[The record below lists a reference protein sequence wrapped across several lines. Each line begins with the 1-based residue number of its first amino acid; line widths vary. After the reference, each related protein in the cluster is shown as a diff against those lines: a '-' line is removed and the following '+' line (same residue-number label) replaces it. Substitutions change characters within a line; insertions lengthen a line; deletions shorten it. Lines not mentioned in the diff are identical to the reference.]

1 MAARDRKSTLSEP
14 EEFASVTGK
23 GVTGKI
29 GGRSVALGNAKL
41 MADLGVTLGELEQKA
56 DALRG
61 DGATAL
67 FLAMD
72 GMPGGVIA
80 VADPIKSTTRLI
92 LCGKTASGS

>member
-1 MAARDRKSTLSEP
+1 M
-14 EEFASVTGK
+14 
-23 GVTGKI
+23 
-29 GGRSVALGNAKL
+29 ALGNAKL

-80 VADPIKSTTRLI
+80 VADPIKSTTRAALDSLRKDGI
-92 LCGKTASGS
+92 TDRDANRRQQNHRPGCRAHVGYR